1 MAYNYIGRG
10 SIAFYPNK
18 KGVIAI
24 LRKIKAVF
32 KNSQNATAADI
43 INELNPIIGG

>member
-1 MAYNYIGRG
+1 MAYNYIGRE
-10 SIAFYPNK
+10 SIALYPNR

-24 LRKIKAVF
+24 LRKIKLIF

-43 INELNPIIGG
+43 INKLNPIIGG